1 MRISDVSEQGSN
13 VWAFGP
19 SRASSDLVSRSTR
32 LCFLFTCLFVIAIYL
47 RPEDIVPS
55 VAKFHLT
62 LVIGVCVATTFLWSV
77 FNGEVSLSWPRELW
91 VMLLIT
97 AWFIAGIPFAF
108 WKGGSFDVLTHTW
121 LKTLLLFWVLTQTL
135 VSLSRIR
142 RVLWCIILSELVVT
156 AYSLAAPESETTWK
170 GAVGDRLSGINH
182 GFLYWNLYGIALA
195 ITIPFMAA
203 LFISRRSALKSTIL
217 AVTVAL
223 ASWMQVLTASR
234 SGTLDVGLAVLL
246 TWWFVCRDTTRGRAI
261 AVGIGAAVVAAVLLA
276 PKVFWS
282 RMSTLS
288 GDDYANNI
296 ALSAEASTAER
307 RDVLTRSLNYTF
319 EHPLFGLGL
328 GNFEPAS
335 AADHGG
341 ADVWVAPHNTFTEI
355 SSEAGIPALLLFLG
369 LFASVLVSMRR
380 VGQKT
385 VVESDGFES
394 NLMAR
399 AALASTLS
407 LVFGIMFANIS
418 YEYFLYACPVAI
430 AVGIQR
436 AAAGRSPSVNT
447 AKITG
452 SPRELRPEIE
462 GWWNRPGLD
471 RENAVVKSATP
482 V

>member
-1 MRISDVSEQGSN
+1 MSDTSEQGSN
-13 VWAFGP
+13 GWAFG
-19 SRASSDLVSRSTR
+19 RGRISSDMSSNGNR
-32 LCFLFTCLFVIAIYL
+32 LCFFFACLFVIAIYL

-62 LVIGVCVATTFLWSV
+62 LVVGVCVATTFLWSV
-77 FNGEVSLSWPRELW
+77 FNGEVALSWPRELW
-91 VMLLIT
+91 VMLLMT
-97 AWFIAGIPFAF
+97 AWFVAGIPFAF
-108 WKGGSFDVLTHTW
+108 WKGGSFDILTHSW
-121 LKTLLLFWVLTQTL
+121 LKTLFLFWVLTQTL

-142 RVLWCIILSELVVT
+142 TVLWAIIFSELVVT
-156 AYSLAAPESETTWK
+156 AYSLVAPESETMWK

-203 LFISRRSALKSTIL
+203 LFVSRRSAFRSITL

-234 SGTLDVGLAVLL
+234 SGTLDVALAVLL
-246 TWWFVCRDTTRGRAI
+246 TWWFVCRDTARGRAI
-261 AVGIGAAVVAAVLLA
+261 AIGIGIAVVATILLA

-288 GDDYANNI
+288 GDDYANNV

-307 RDVLTRSLNYTF
+307 RDVLTRSLSYTF
-319 EHPLFGLGL
+319 QHPLFGLGL

-335 AADHGG
+335 AADYGG

-369 LFASVLVSMRR
+369 LFATVIANMRR
-380 VGQKT
+380 VAQKAT
-385 VVESDGFES
+385 VEAEGFES

-407 LVFGIMFANIS
+407 LFFGIMFANIS
-418 YEYFLYACPVAI
+418 YEYFLYACPIAI

-436 AAAGRSPSVNT
+436 AAARPSSGVNT
-447 AKITG
+447 AKINR
-452 SPRELRPEIE
+452 SLRELRPEIE
-462 GWWNRPGLD
+462 GWWNRPSLA
-471 RENAVVKSATP
+471 RENTATAKDTAP